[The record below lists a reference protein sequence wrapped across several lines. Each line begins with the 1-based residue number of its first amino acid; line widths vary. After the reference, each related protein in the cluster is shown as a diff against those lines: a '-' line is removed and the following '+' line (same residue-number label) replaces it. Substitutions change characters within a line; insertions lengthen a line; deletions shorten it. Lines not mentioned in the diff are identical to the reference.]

1 MRFEAH
7 SLDKSGLYAPDAGVM
22 NHDFLSHR
30 DARSTGAFDYR
41 TPSAQFRCR
50 EGVLSIRPVG
60 PEFGVR
66 EEEVVLAELESCLQ
80 QVGRRLRAIA
90 LDMTDIATPKSH
102 GLKFC
107 FELSRRAKRDHAS
120 LSIRVAS
127 IAWIDAFELLHSGDA
142 FTVEHDPARASW
154 ATQVGRDLNQDRP
167 TLTSTGW
174 PAGS

>member
-1 MRFEAH
+1 MRFVIWPRGKFGFH
-7 SLDKSGLYAPDAGVM
+7 QSDAMDM
-22 NHDFLSHR
+22 NHDFLQHR

-80 QVGRRLRAIA
+80 QVGRRLGTIA
-90 LDMTDIATPKSH
+90 LDMTHITTPKSH

-107 FELSRRAKRDHAS
+107 FELSRRARRDHAKMS
-120 LSIRVAS
+120 VRVGS
-127 IAWIDAFELLHSGDA
+127 NAWIDAFELLHSGDA
-142 FTVEHDPARASW
+142 FTIEFAPKGSA
-154 ATQVGRDLNQDRP
+154 GLNQDNP
-167 TLTSTGW
+167 TETSTGW
-174 PAGS
+174 AAGS

>member
-1 MRFEAH
+1 
-7 SLDKSGLYAPDAGVM
+7 M

-30 DARSTGAFDYR
+30 DARLTGAFDYR
-41 TPSAQFRCR
+41 THSAQFRCR

-80 QVGRRLRAIA
+80 QVGRRLRSIA
-90 LDMTDIATPKSH
+90 LDMTEIATPKSH

-120 LSIRVAS
+120 MSIRVGS
-127 IAWIDAFELLHSGDA
+127 TAWIDAFDLLRSLGHSEADA
-142 FTVEHDPARASW
+142 HKLVDAAIAKKAKYKDVDSLIHAIYEQNAK
-154 ATQVGRDLNQDRP
+154 
-167 TLTSTGW
+167 
-174 PAGS
+174 

>member
-1 MRFEAH
+1 MCGLRFT
-7 SLDKSGLYAPDAGVM
+7 SPGKSGPHAPDAESM

-80 QVGRRLRAIA
+80 QVGRRLRSIA

-120 LSIRVAS
+120 MSIRVGS
-127 IAWIDAFELLHSGDA
+127 TAWIDAFDLLHSGDA
-142 FTVEHDPARASW
+142 FTIEHAPAQASW
-154 ATQVGRDLNQDRP
+154 
-167 TLTSTGW
+167 ST
-174 PAGS
+174 

>member
-1 MRFEAH
+1 MCGLRIRTG
-7 SLDKSGLYAPDAGVM
+7 DKSGSHAPDARSM

-80 QVGRRLRAIA
+80 QVGRRLRAVA

-107 FELSRRAKRDHAS
+107 FELSRRAKRDHAAM
-120 LSIRVAS
+120 SIRVGTT
-127 IAWIDAFELLHSGDA
+127 AWVDAFELLHSGDA
-142 FTVEHDPARASW
+142 FTIEYVPLGA
-154 ATQVGRDLNQDRP
+154 GRQREWVQDKP
-167 TLTSTGW
+167 TVTSTGW
-174 PAGS
+174 AAGS

>member
-1 MRFEAH
+1 
-7 SLDKSGLYAPDAGVM
+7 M

-80 QVGRRLRAIA
+80 QVGRRLRSIA

-120 LSIRVAS
+120 MSIRVGS
-127 IAWIDAFELLHSGDA
+127 TAWVDAFELLHSGDA
-142 FTVEHDPARASW
+142 FTIEHAPAQVSW
-154 ATQVGRDLNQDRP
+154 FA
-167 TLTSTGW
+167 
-174 PAGS
+174 